1 MTSRKDFIV
10 ATTAIAALTPSVA
23 RAATSPTPTTPAT
36 KDAIPPFVFDRAR
49 FATFTT
55 RDVKHRHSY
64 ASRDIEDGLVLD
76 TIKNVLDAYEESLGE
91 KPASVTSIGVLYHGK
106 SVLLAFNDKIWNELV
121 IPAAAKMST
130 LNDLKGM
137 TVGDGNPY
145 LHEQKDSDYD
155 GSIETLAARGTYLMV
170 CNNATKGF
178 ASELANALGLKSAE
192 VYARLAGGL
201 VPNAMLV
208 PAGVWAIHAL
218 QEVHFT
224 YQQVNL

>member
-1 MTSRKDFIV
+1 MTSRKDFIA
-10 ATTAIAALTPSVA
+10 ATTAIAALAPSVA
-23 RAATSPTPTTPAT
+23 RAATPAAPAT
-36 KDAIPPFVFDRAR
+36 SAAKDAIPPFIFDRAR
-49 FATFTT
+49 FATIATK
-55 RDVKHRHSY
+55 DVKHRHSY
-64 ASRDIEDGLVLD
+64 ASRDIEDALVLD
-76 TIKNVLDAYEESLGE
+76 TIKNVLDAYEDSLGE

-106 SVLLAFNDKIWNELV
+106 SVLLAFNDKVWNELV

-130 LNDLKGM
+130 LSDLKGM
-137 TVGDGNPY
+137 AVGDGNPY
-145 LHEQKDSDYD
+145 LHAQKDSDYD
-155 GSIETLAARGTYLMV
+155 GSIETLAARGSYLMA
-170 CNNATKGF
+170 CNNATSGF
-178 ASELANALGLKSAE
+178 ASGLANALGLKSAD